1 MVQAPVA
8 SMTGVGMAAG
18 PTELGA
24 MRIELR
30 SVNGRGLAVKHRL
43 CAECGMLEHLI
54 EERVRATL
62 ARGSVSV
69 TVEVAD
75 DLGLLGDVAALRRI
89 AERLRAVAR
98 ALDLSEDFNLRE
110 VLLLA
115 SSLPRNP
122 AASHDRLPP
131 AFAGLLDAALLALI
145 GRRRAEGASLTTVL
159 HGHLDELRRQL
170 AVAAARAPLVV
181 TAHRERLYKRVGEV
195 LAAQGLQL
203 EAADLV
209 REVAL
214 FAERIDV
221 SEEVQRLGA
230 HLDEVHAV
238 IGQGGE
244 VGRRLEFL
252 LQEVL
257 REANTLGSK
266 SPDVTMSH
274 AVVAMKSAIDKLK
287 EQAANLE

>member
-1 MVQAPVA
+1 
-8 SMTGVGMAAG
+8 MTGVGMAAG
-18 PTELGA
+18 PTEFGEL
-24 MRIELR
+24 RIELR

-43 CAECGMLEHLI
+43 CAECSMLEHLV

-62 ARGSVSV
+62 ARGSV
-69 TVEVAD
+69 TVNVEAGD
-75 DLGLLGDVAALRRI
+75 ELGLLGDVVTLRRT
-89 AERLRAVAR
+89 ADRLRSVAR
-98 ALDLSEDFNLRE
+98 TLGLSEEFTVRD
-110 VLLLA
+110 VLQLA
-115 SSLPRNP
+115 GSLPRHAGGTP
-122 AASHDRLPP
+122 ETLPP
-131 AFAGLLDAALLALI
+131 AFIALLDTALAALVQ
-145 GRRRAEGASLTTVL
+145 RRRAEGAVL
-159 HGHLDELRRQL
+159 LPVMHGHLDELRHQL
-170 AVAAARAPLVV
+170 ATAAARAPAVV
-181 TAHRERLYKRVGEV
+181 TAHRERLQRRVGEV

-221 SEEVQRLGA
+221 SEEVQRLHA
-230 HLDEVHAV
+230 HVGEVQAV
-238 IGQGGE
+238 LQKGGE